1 VLNKFANW
9 LGVPFSESIK
19 GKKDRCMFLDLLIR
33 KKVIEQK
40 PELFWITP
48 EEWEILKDEKR
59 NIKALIKN
67 R

>member
-1 VLNKFANW
+1 
-9 LGVPFSESIK
+9 
-19 GKKDRCMFLDLLIR
+19 MFLDLLIR